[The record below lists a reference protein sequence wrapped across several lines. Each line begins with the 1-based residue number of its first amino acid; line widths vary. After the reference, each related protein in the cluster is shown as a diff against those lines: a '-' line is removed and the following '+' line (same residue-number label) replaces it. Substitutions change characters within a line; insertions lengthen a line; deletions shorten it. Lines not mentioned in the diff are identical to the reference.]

1 MTMRA
6 VRALMAVAAILTA
19 QIAQADTMTWRVAG
33 EAREALVYAPSSAT
47 TTKAPLLFSFH
58 GRGDDMEN
66 FQYVRL
72 HEAWPEAIV
81 VYFQGLPNGEGYRG
95 WQVEKGQEND
105 RDLKLVDTALAS
117 LRTRFKVD
125 DARIYATGFSNG
137 ASFTYL
143 LWVERPSV
151 FAAYAPVAGR
161 MRPSLEPK
169 QAKPLFHIGGQRDP
183 QVRFADQRQAFE
195 TAIRVNGVTDK
206 SAPCGNGCT
215 IYGTADRPPVM
226 TWIHQGGHV
235 YPNTTS
241 ERIVK
246 FFQDHSLQ

>member
-1 MTMRA
+1 MTTRA
-6 VRALMAVAAILTA
+6 VRALMASAVLLTPC
-19 QIAQADTMTWRVAG
+19 IASADMMTWRVGG
-33 EAREALVYAPSSAT
+33 ETREAIVYAPSSASAAR
-47 TTKAPLLFSFH
+47 APLVLSFH

-95 WQVEKGQEND
+95 WQLEKGQDND

-117 LRTRFKVD
+117 LRTKFKVD

-143 LWVERPSV
+143 LWTERPAV

-161 MRPSLEPK
+161 MRPSLQPK
-169 QAKPLFHIGGQRDP
+169 HAKPLFHVGGQRDP
-183 QVRFADQRQAFE
+183 QVKFTDQRQAFE
-195 TAIRVNGVTDK
+195 TAIRVNGVAEK
-206 SAPCGNGCT
+206 SAPCGSGCT
-215 IYGTADRPPVM
+215 IYGAAEASPVM
-226 TWIHQGGHV
+226 TWIHPGGHV

-241 ERIVK
+241 ERIVR
-246 FFQDHSLQ
+246 FFQDHKLK